1 MKNIIKTGF
10 GAILSASLLLG
21 SCTSDFENINL
32 DERKV
37 SDEQLNADGFLAGA
51 RIMQMQQCLYF
62 NFGDAG
68 KNWVFQV
75 FQNLNADVW
84 SGYMTSPTPFP
95 GNKDNNNVYV
105 FNTNWNS
112 YMWDY
117 TYNYFMAPALKV
129 DVQLKDQPDVIGVNN
144 VLKVA
149 QMHKVSDFYGP
160 IIYRNYGSSK
170 TGGDYESQESV
181 YNAFFEDLDLAV
193 NNLSGFVKA
202 NPGAKPLSKFD
213 LMFEG
218 DYIQW
223 IKYANSLRLRLAVR
237 IAYVNPTLAKQE
249 AEKALANEYGVFEGE
264 EKAAVKI
271 GVYTNPVGEI
281 AQAWHDTKMGA
292 SMESYLVGYNDPR
305 LSKMFLPATD
315 EAFKGQFKGIRLGCD
330 IDKKEIYQNYGSI
343 SITPNTS
350 PVVLSAAEV
359 WLLRSEGAVRGWN
372 MKTTAAEA
380 YVNGVKAS
388 MAQWGASFS
397 ESYLSDN
404 TPIAY
409 VDPKNA
415 DNNAAAPSNVTPKW
429 DEGASAATKIEKIVT
444 QRWIA
449 TYPDGTEGW
458 AEVRRSGFPKIF
470 PVVNNKSNGE
480 IPAGEF
486 VKRCR
491 FSINDE
497 ARNKAGYD
505 KAVQQFFGGKD
516 SHNARLWW
524 DVADKGIN

>member
-181 YNAFFEDLDLAV
+181 YKAFFEDLDLAV

-264 EKAAVKI
+264 EKAAVKT

-281 AQAWHDTKMGA
+281 AQAWHDIKMGA
-292 SMESYLVGYNDPR
+292 SMESYLKGYKDARISKYFSQATTPAGDYHGMRNGIIVDNIEGYRALSCPNVQKTDP
-305 LSKMFLPATD
+305 
-315 EAFKGQFKGIRLGCD
+315 
-330 IDKKEIYQNYGSI
+330 
-343 SITPNTS
+343 
-350 PVVLSAAEV
+350 VL
-359 WLLRSEGAVRGWN
+359 W
-372 MKTTAAEA
+372 MCAAEA
-380 YVNGVKAS
+380 YFLRAEGALRQWNMNGDAKDFLSWVI
-388 MAQWGASFS
+388 QCNHPEFS
-397 ESYLSDN
+397 PDVVCDWLEARLPNPVDDQAEWKIKTDISELDQLSDK
-404 TPIAY
+404 
-409 VDPKNA
+409 DL
-415 DNNAAAPSNVTPKW
+415 
-429 DEGASAATKIEKIVT
+429 DEMVPPNPEK
-444 QRWIA
+444 
-449 TYPDGTEGW
+449 
-458 AEVRRSGFPKIF
+458 
-470 PVVNNKSNGE
+470 
-480 IPAGEF
+480 
-486 VKRCR
+486 
-491 FSINDE
+491 
-497 ARNKAGYD
+497 
-505 KAVQQFFGGKD
+505 
-516 SHNARLWW
+516 
-524 DVADKGIN
+524 